1 MSYYDPSTGYCASSL
16 RPSFPTNGL
25 PNSRSFLRTVRP
37 VPDRHHCDRWYWRG
51 RGCDGLTRSQR
62 LAAIIVPSIC
72 FPLLCLVVLFAIWRI
87 RVLRARVNAV
97 EGRQLVTEGA
107 VGALEEQ
114 HKKVHRHRRH
124 SHSRHAYDTPYP
136 YSYPPLGIHPH
147 YYRPQHHR
155 YHGGGCDRK
164 YIGYY

>member
-1 MSYYDPSTGYCASSL
+1 MSYYDPSTGYF
-16 RPSFPTNGL
+16 RPL
-25 PNSRSFLRTVRP
+25 
-37 VPDRHHCDRWYWRG
+37 PDRHHCDRWYWRG

-114 HKKVHRHRRH
+114 HKKIYHKHRRH
-124 SHSRHAYDTPYP
+124 SHSRYPYDTPYP

>member
-1 MSYYDPSTGYCASSL
+1 MPIQEALVSVCFLPL
-16 RPSFPTNGL
+16 RPLNDKAEHDVVL
-25 PNSRSFLRTVRP
+25 RP
-37 VPDRHHCDRWYWRG
+37 VDWLLPVPNRNRCDRWYWRG

-62 LAAIIVPSIC
+62 LAAIITPSIV
-72 FPLLCLVVLFAIWRI
+72 FGLLCLVVLFIVWRI

-114 HKKVHRHRRH
+114 HKKFTRHRRH
-124 SHSRHAYDTPYP
+124 SHSPGPYDTPYP
-136 YSYPPLGIHPH
+136 YPYPPLGIHPH

-164 YIGYY
+164 YIGYH